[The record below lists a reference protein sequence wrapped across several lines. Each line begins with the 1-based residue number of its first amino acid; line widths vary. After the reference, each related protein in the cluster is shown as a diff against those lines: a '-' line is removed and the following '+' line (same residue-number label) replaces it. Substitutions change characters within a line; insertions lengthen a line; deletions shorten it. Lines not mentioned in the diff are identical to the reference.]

1 MENLLLV
8 ECSPRFERSISRAAA
23 ALVVERLCRRA
34 SELCVLRRDLARDPP
49 PFVDA
54 VFTRAMYVPPDRQ
67 TEQERAALVQSER
80 LISELETT
88 DGLVISTPMNNFTV
102 PATLKAWID
111 QVLRVNRTF
120 LSTPEGKIGQLADRP
135 AWVVTSSGGWMT
147 GERARQPDFL
157 TPYLI
162 AALATLGIRTVDF
175 LHIERMRGEMAFPP
189 EAEAQ
194 ARAWLDAH
202 LPLPEPAFPDQ
213 G

>member
-1 MENLLLV
+1 
-8 ECSPRFERSISRAAA
+8 CQRAPG
-23 ALVVERLCRRA
+23 LR
-34 SELCVLRRDLARDPP
+34 VLRRDLARDPP

-67 TEQERAALVQSER
+67 TEQESAALEQSER
-80 LISELETT
+80 LIGELETT

-111 QVLRVNRTF
+111 QVLRVGRTF
-120 LSTPEGKIGQLADRP
+120 HSTPEGKVGQLADRP

-157 TPYLI
+157 TPYLA

-175 LHIERMRGEMAFPP
+175 LHIERMRGEVAFPP
-189 EAEAQ
+189 EAEAR
-194 ARAWLDAH
+194 ARAWIEAN
-202 LPLPEPAFPDQ
+202 LPLPEPVFSGQ